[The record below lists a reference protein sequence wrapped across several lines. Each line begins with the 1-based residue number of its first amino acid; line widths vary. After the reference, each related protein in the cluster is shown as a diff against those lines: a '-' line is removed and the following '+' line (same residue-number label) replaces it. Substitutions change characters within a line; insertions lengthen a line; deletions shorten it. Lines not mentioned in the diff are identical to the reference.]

1 MPGPLRALLDEHG
14 PFKAQHV
21 TAQPAAFAKR
31 FGEKRR
37 GLDVLPMVRR
47 HAGSD
52 STAPRSSRSGIQ
64 SYINALNEKLCAT
77 RRPSSY

>member
-52 STAPRSSRSGIQ
+52 STAPP
-64 SYINALNEKLCAT
+64 LCSEWHPELHQRAERKT
-77 RRPSSY
+77 VRHTTP